1 MQQLRTK
8 PVNRLAKEIYDR
20 EFPEL
25 QLLKTLKVKRTM
37 SVCNTQPIEQISV
50 TKPNLVKGD
59 DDISKKTQFDE
70 YSLMPQSSGVSLQLV
85 SYGFL
90 YNGFYF

>member
-25 QLLKTLKVKRTM
+25 QSLKTLKVKRTM
-37 SVCNTQPIEQISV
+37 SVCNTQP
-50 TKPNLVKGD
+50 NLIKGD
-59 DDISKKTQFDE
+59 DNISKKTQFDE
-70 YSLMPQSSGVSLQLV
+70 HSLMPQSSGVSLQLV